1 MCLNCVYIQILF
13 HDAAACN
20 NAHPAIHT
28 LLTSKLYFQTGL
40 GVGFYTLVTSNTF
53 DFRRNTRKRLVVL
66 PINLL
71 NKSSR
76 YHRSSTRNNLKEKFS
91 LEHAVKIIYFVLI
104 SLIISLVFYH
114 YII

>member
-71 NKSSR
+71 NKSS
-76 YHRSSTRNNLKEKFS
+76 S
-91 LEHAVKIIYFVLI
+91 
-104 SLIISLVFYH
+104 
-114 YII
+114 